1 MNLTKRLRVAP
12 GTRVRLD
19 EVDPADTAGLSSK
32 EDALPLFMEQQRRI
46 GELEYRLYAENKR
59 SLLII
64 LQAMDAGG
72 KDGTIRH
79 VMGGLNP
86 QSCRVTAFK
95 APTAEELRRDFL
107 WRIHAA
113 VPGRGEIGI
122 FNRSHYEDVLIAR
135 VRGLVPKSVWKAR
148 YAQINA
154 FERLLAE
161 NGTCILKFFLHISKR
176 EQLKRLT
183 ARLKDPARQWKVTAD
198 DFGERRRWRA
208 VSYTHLTLPTIYSV

>member
-113 VPGRGEIGI
+113 VPGR
-122 FNRSHYEDVLIAR
+122 
-135 VRGLVPKSVWKAR
+135 
-148 YAQINA
+148 
-154 FERLLAE
+154 
-161 NGTCILKFFLHISKR
+161 
-176 EQLKRLT
+176 
-183 ARLKDPARQWKVTAD
+183 
-198 DFGERRRWRA
+198 
-208 VSYTHLTLPTIYSV
+208 